1 MTARRTLSWCM
12 ERRNAPRS
20 TKISQDASLRDR
32 ASGVIVPITRA
43 CSRGAGSNLIKV
55 RDDSQLSAVAAKLV
69 HPLGRWSDGAAAG
82 LYVSSSGHAH
92 STYSW
97 QYSGGHWRDLG
108 PGGIKGRK
116 TLMTRLGPLS
126 LKRTSF

>member
-1 MTARRTLSWCM
+1 MHHVLRKSSKIHPSATALPVSSSRSPAL
-12 ERRNAPRS
+12 APEGPG
-20 TKISQDASLRDR
+20 L
-32 ASGVIVPITRA
+32 
-43 CSRGAGSNLIKV
+43 NLIKV
-55 RDDSQLSAVAAKLV
+55 RDDSHLSAVAAKLV